1 MLRAGGCLVNAIPY
15 CQGIFRFLILRNPFM
30 SQPDNPNLFMHRS
43 LYLLANP
50 MGTKVINVSGLFR
63 FPFCNF
69 KMTTKVLLFS
79 NPRLTPTSVYAI
91 YL

>member
-1 MLRAGGCLVNAIPY
+1 MRRP
-15 CQGIFRFLILRNPFM
+15 
-30 SQPDNPNLFMHRS
+30 
-43 LYLLANP
+43 LYFLANP

-63 FPFCNF
+63 FPFFNF
-69 KMTTKVLLFS
+69 NMTTKVLFFS